1 MDALLR
7 MSTGMVDAEAA
18 GSLQAIVLAA
28 GESRRFGSR
37 KLLACIDGVT
47 LLERA
52 VRTVASVVQPAD
64 VIVVLGADREALAD
78 LVRPIGVRTVWNGE
92 FAEGIGAS
100 IRCGVGALSP
110 KAAGVLICLADQP
123 AISAVDLQELV
134 GAWQARRDAR
144 VAAAYGSVNGPPVI
158 FPRRDFAALRALRGD
173 VGARKVLALP
183 DATVVAIPMPGA
195 AIDIDTT
202 RDLANYDVEQRRH
215 DGHRG
220 PPAGV
225 DVMKIRLLPAGRE
238 FEAAPGEAVLQ
249 AALRAGLN
257 LPHSCRGGSCG
268 SCRARLVA
276 GSIDYVHGP
285 PQGLGPDEAAQ
296 GFVLLC
302 QARARSDLV
311 IEADEVQ
318 RAAEVQL
325 HNLPCRVQQLVA
337 LSPELMGVW
346 LRLPAVEPLGAVVGQ
361 YVDLLLPAAGIASRQ
376 RIAAIGP
383 GGNSI
388 EVQILRESGDALAAA
403 VFAHWKPGTLLRVAG
418 PFEDPVAA
426 DR

>member
-1 MDALLR
+1 
-7 MSTGMVDAEAA
+7 MVDAEAA
-18 GSLQAIVLAA
+18 RPLQAIVLAA

-37 KLLACIDGVT
+37 KLLARIGGVT

-52 VRTVASVVQPAD
+52 VRTAASVIRPAD

-78 LVRPIGVRTVWNGE
+78 LVRPMGVRTVWNEE

-100 IRCGVGALSP
+100 IRCGVAALSP
-110 KAAGVLICLADQP
+110 QAAGVLICLADQP
-123 AISAVDLQELV
+123 AITSVDLAELV

-144 VAAAYGSVNGPPVI
+144 VAAAYGGVHGPPVI
-158 FPRRDFAALRALRGD
+158 FPCRDFAALRALRGD
-173 VGARKVLALP
+173 TGARKVLAQP
-183 DATVVAIPMPGA
+183 DAPVVAVPMPGA

-202 RDLANYDVEQRRH
+202 LDLAACDTGQYGN
-215 DGHRG
+215 DGSLG
-220 PPAGV
+220 PPAGTDAV
-225 DVMKIRLLPAGRE
+225 RIRLLPVGRC
-238 FEAAPGEAVLQ
+238 FEAAPGETVLQ

-276 GSIDYVHGP
+276 GSIDYLHGP
-285 PQGLGPDEAAQ
+285 PQGLGPGEAAQ

-302 QARARSDLV
+302 QARARSDLT
-311 IEADEVQ
+311 IEIDEVR
-318 RAAEVQL
+318 RAAEVEL
-325 HNLPCRVQQLVA
+325 HNLPCRVQRLVP
-337 LSPELMGVW
+337 LSPGLMGVW

-383 GGNSI
+383 DGNSI
-388 EVQILRESGDALAAA
+388 ELQILREAGDALAAA
-403 VFAHWKPGTLLRVAG
+403 VFDHWQPGTLLRVAG
-418 PFEDPVAA
+418 PFEDAAAA